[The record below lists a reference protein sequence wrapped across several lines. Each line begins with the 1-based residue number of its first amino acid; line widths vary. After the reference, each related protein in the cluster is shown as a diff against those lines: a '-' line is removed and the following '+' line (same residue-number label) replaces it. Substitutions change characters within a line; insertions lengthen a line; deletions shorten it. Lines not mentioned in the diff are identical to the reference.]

1 MKRIIVA
8 ATVSAGVVGIW
19 MLTIGWTHDGH
30 VHSKPQQKKSETF
43 PNRESSP
50 TKPGTNCR
58 GGFCPTGPGFGRF
71 GRAPGRRAGADIPKA
86 KPLDLRTLAYR
97 VEYAAQIVSEEIADE
112 LPRSRFT
119 AAMLDLAADL
129 QRNAQHFRASVDR
142 GAKPAHL
149 HRDFQKLAKSF
160 VSLARPLSTLRRA
173 FLVDRSV
180 RRTDGL
186 LRDVS
191 AQLRSAKSSP
201 ATKSPSPPVLV
212 VPKAKP
218 VTIPANMKGIALLPT
233 NLQAAA
239 LAQKTCPVTG
249 GLLGGHGKPLTVDI
263 NGRTIFV
270 CCRGCVTDLKAN
282 PGKYLKTR

>member
-8 ATVSAGVVGIW
+8 STIGVGVVGIW

-30 VHSKPQQKKSETF
+30 VHSKRQQQKNEKTLQRGEF
-43 PNRESSP
+43 FP

-58 GGFCPTGPGFGRF
+58 GGFCPTKPGFGRF
-71 GRAPGRRAGADIPKA
+71 GRGPVRQAGAAKV
-86 KPLDLRTLAYR
+86 KPLDLRTLAFR
-97 VEYAAQIVSEEIADE
+97 LEYAAQIVSEEIADE

-129 QRNAQHFRASVDR
+129 QKNAQHFRASVDR

-149 HRDFQKLAKSF
+149 QGDFQKMGRSF
-160 VSLARPLSTLRRA
+160 VALARPLSDLRRA
-173 FLVDRSV
+173 ILIDRAL

-186 LRDVS
+186 LRQAS
-191 AQLRSAKSSP
+191 AQLRVRTSAP
-201 ATKSPSPPVLV
+201 VIKSPVPPVKV
-212 VPKAKP
+212 VPKAEP
-218 VTIPANMKGIALLPT
+218 VTIPTNMKGIALLPA

-263 NGRTIFV
+263 NGKTIFV

-282 PGKYLKTR
+282 PDQYLKTR